1 MTNELIPVSFNKIL
15 QSRSYTVIILSTDN
29 KKFAIYAEPKV
40 GQNIQKFLIEKYT
53 PRPLTHS
60 LLQTI
65 CKELNIKILQIVIQA
80 VEDTVYFARLFLE
93 QDYGDKKTIIEM
105 DARPSDCII
114 LALMNNTPLYC
125 RKEVLEKAIAVEE

>member
-1 MTNELIPVSFNKIL
+1 MANELIPVSFNKIL
-15 QSRSYTVIILSTDN
+15 QSRSYTVIILGTDN

-53 PRPLTHS
+53 SRPLTHS
-60 LLQTI
+60 LLQII
-65 CKELNIKILQIVIQA
+65 CKELNINILQIVIQA

-93 QDYGDKKTIIEM
+93 QDYGDRKTIIEM

-114 LALMNNTPLYC
+114 LALLNNTPLYC

>member
-15 QSRSYTVIILSTDN
+15 QSRSYTVIILGTDN

-40 GQNIQKFLIEKYT
+40 GQNIQKFFIEKYT
-53 PRPLTHS
+53 SRPLTHS

-93 QDYGDKKTIIEM
+93 QDYGDRKTIIEI

-125 RKEVLEKAIAVEE
+125 RKEVLDKAIAVEE